1 MSKDSTGT
9 KRTLS
14 LLWQIQLQIQIPYGL
29 CCYMWRRYK
38 WWQQDSIQVENWR
51 HGLDLFPEYKYTDT
65 SMKYRIQI
73 HRYIHE
79 IQNTNTQIHL
89 WNIEYK
95 YTDTSK
101 MQKKTTQTIN
111 SYTNK
116 YDIVR
121 EIQTLSQNTQID
133 GWTDSKEGWVI
144 LYVISDTFLK
154 RMYLYL
160 YLYLHMI
167 PFCSA
172 CIWRPSWGL
181 KAGPLIQ
188 SSSEKQFKIRITR
201 K

>member
-1 MSKDSTGT
+1 MSKDSMGT
-9 KRTLS
+9 KRPLS

-38 WWQQDSIQVENWR
+38 WWHQDSIQVENWR

-73 HRYIHE
+73 HRYI
-79 IQNTNTQIHL
+79 
-89 WNIEYK
+89 WNA
-95 YTDTSK
+95 
-101 MQKKTTQTIN
+101 KKTKTQTID

-188 SSSEKQFKIRITR
+188 SSSEKQVKIRITR